1 MARYTSAME
10 GIPLGRRVV
19 AFPGPVNLGALI
31 AENEVLFI
39 DAGLD
44 DGPARKIWRWAE
56 EHGLRPFGAILTHAH
71 ADHFGG
77 AHLWEK
83 RGLPLFSSA
92 LEGAMME
99 HPLFES
105 VFLYGGASP
114 HPDLLGKFTL
124 AEPCQISGKLVPGK
138 VELGPFEV
146 EIVALPGHAPAQ
158 IGVRI
163 DDVLFCADALFP
175 STILQ
180 KHPIPFCYDLDQAL
194 SSLSK
199 VEAEAVVPGHG
210 PILSG
215 ANLHAE
221 IMAFRERLE
230 EIRGHV
236 LSALDSP
243 KPAEEI
249 VGYVASALGEE
260 LRALPSFLLVRTTIL
275 ATLTSLVR
283 AGQAQAILEENRLL
297 WKRSGSG

>member
-1 MARYTSAME
+1 M
-10 GIPLGRRVV
+10 

-44 DGPARKIWRWAE
+44 EGAARKLWRWAE
-56 EHGLRPFGAILTHAH
+56 EHGFRPFGAILTHAH

-77 AHLWEK
+77 AHFWEK
-83 RGLPLFSSA
+83 RGLCLFSSA

-99 HPLFES
+99 HPLFEPI
-105 VFLYGGASP
+105 FLFGGASP

-124 AEPCQISGKLVPGK
+124 AEPCQISGKLGPGK
-138 VELGPFEV
+138 VELGPFEM
-146 EIVALPGHAPAQ
+146 EIVFLPGHSPAQ
-158 IGVRI
+158 IGVRV
-163 DDVLFCADALFP
+163 DDVLFCADALF
-175 STILQ
+175 SSAILQ

-199 VEAEAVVPGHG
+199 VEAETVVPGHG

-215 ANLHAE
+215 ANLRAE

-230 EIRGHV
+230 EIRGLV

-249 VGYVASALGEE
+249 VGYVANALREE
-260 LRALPSFLLVRTTIL
+260 LRALSSFVLVRTTIL
-275 ATLTSLVR
+275 AALTSLVR
-283 AGQAQAILEENRLL
+283 AGQAQATIEENRLL
-297 WKRSGSG
+297 WERGGNG

>member
-10 GIPLGRRVV
+10 GIPLGKRVM

-31 AENEVLFI
+31 AEKEVLFI

-44 DGPARKIWRWAE
+44 DGPARKLWRWAE
-56 EHGLRPFGAILTHAH
+56 ERGLHPFGAILTHAH

-77 AHLWEK
+77 AHVWEK

-99 HPLFES
+99 HPLFEPILL
-105 VFLYGGASP
+105 FGGASP

-124 AEPCQISGKLVPGK
+124 AAPCQISGKLGPGK

-158 IGVRI
+158 IGVRF
-163 DDVLFCADALFP
+163 DGVLFCADALFP
-175 STILQ
+175 SQILQ
-180 KHPIPFCYDLDQAL
+180 KHPIPFCYDLDQTF
-194 SSLSK
+194 SSLSELQ
-199 VEAEAVVPGHG
+199 VETVVPGHG

-215 ANLHAE
+215 ANLRAE
-221 IMAFRERLE
+221 IQAFRERLE
-230 EIRGHV
+230 EIRGLV
-236 LSALDSP
+236 LSALDLP
-243 KPAEEI
+243 KTAEEI
-249 VGYVASALGEE
+249 VRYVASALGEE
-260 LRALPSFLLVRTTIL
+260 LRTLSSFLLVRTTIL
-275 ATLTSLVR
+275 AALTSLVR

-297 WKRSGSG
+297 WKRSGNG

>member
-1 MARYTSAME
+1 ME
-10 GIPLGRRVV
+10 GVPLGRRAV

-44 DGPARKIWRWAE
+44 EGAARKLWRWAE
-56 EHGLRPFGAILTHAH
+56 EHGFRPFGAILTHAH

-77 AHLWEK
+77 AHFWEK
-83 RGLPLFSSA
+83 RGLRLFSST

-99 HPLFES
+99 HPLFEPI
-105 VFLYGGASP
+105 FLFGGASP

-124 AEPCQISGKLVPGK
+124 AEPCQISGKLGPGK
-138 VELGPFEV
+138 VELGPFEM
-146 EIVALPGHAPAQ
+146 EIVFLPGHSPAQ
-158 IGVRI
+158 IGVRV

-175 STILQ
+175 SAILQ

-199 VEAEAVVPGHG
+199 VEAETVVPGHG

-215 ANLHAE
+215 ANLRAE

-230 EIRGHV
+230 EIRGLV

-249 VGYVASALGEE
+249 VGYVANALREE
-260 LRALPSFLLVRTTIL
+260 LRALSSFVLVRTTIL
-275 ATLTSLVR
+275 AALTSLVR
-283 AGQAQAILEENRLL
+283 AGQAQATIEENRLL
-297 WKRSGSG
+297 WERGGNG

>member
-1 MARYTSAME
+1 M
-10 GIPLGRRVV
+10 

-44 DGPARKIWRWAE
+44 EGAARKLWRWAE
-56 EHGLRPFGAILTHAH
+56 EHGFRPFGAILTHAH

-77 AHLWEK
+77 AHFWEK
-83 RGLPLFSSA
+83 RGLCLFSSA

-99 HPLFES
+99 HPLFEPI
-105 VFLYGGASP
+105 FLFGGASP
-114 HPDLLGKFTL
+114 HPDLFGKFTL
-124 AEPCQISGKLVPGK
+124 AEPCQISGKLGPGK
-138 VELGPFEV
+138 VELGPFEM
-146 EIVALPGHAPAQ
+146 EIVFLPGHSPAQ
-158 IGVRI
+158 IGVRV

-175 STILQ
+175 SAILK

-199 VEAEAVVPGHG
+199 VEAETVVPGHG

-215 ANLHAE
+215 ANLRAE

-230 EIRGHV
+230 EIRGLV

-243 KPAEEI
+243 KTAEEI
-249 VGYVASALGEE
+249 VGYVANALREE
-260 LRALPSFLLVRTTIL
+260 LRALSSFVLVRTTIL
-275 ATLTSLVR
+275 AALTSLVR
-283 AGQAQAILEENRLL
+283 AGQAQATIEENRLL
-297 WKRSGSG
+297 WERGGNG